1 MLLLNPLFPV
11 LEGNG
16 TGTINLKLIVN
27 LLFSALEEDGTGD
40 TGVVTSGNSQTA
52 DPSLPVKI
60 PGKTKIERQQDAAE
74 RRGAYRR

>member
-27 LLFSALEEDGTGD
+27 LMFSALEEDGTGD
-40 TGVVTSGNSQTA
+40 TGGGDQ
-52 DPSLPVKI
+52 
-60 PGKTKIERQQDAAE
+60 RQQSN
-74 RRGAYRR
+74 RRSLASG